1 MSSLIVQTTARALVP
16 AIIVCAAALFLRGH
30 HLPGG
35 GFSAG
40 LLVVASSA
48 LLLLAFGSERV
59 RETLRASA
67 RALLAGGLALALLS
81 GLVGALAGEAFLTG
95 VWSAVPLGANLVKVG
110 TPLVFDAGVLLVVIG
125 FGVNLLVMIEEG

>member
-1 MSSLIVQTTARALVP
+1 MNSLIVQTTARALVP
-16 AIIVCAAALFLRGH
+16 AILVCAAALFLRGH

-40 LLVVASSA
+40 LLVVAASA

-59 RETLRASA
+59 RETLRTPA

-81 GLVGALAGEAFLTG
+81 GLIGAAAGEAFLTG
-95 VWSAVPLGANLVKVG
+95 VWSAVPFGADLVKVG
-110 TPLVFDAGVLLVVIG
+110 TPLVFDAGVLLVVTG
-125 FGVNLLVMIEEG
+125 FGVNLLLMIEEG

>member
-16 AIIVCAAALFLRGH
+16 AILVCAAALFLRGH

-40 LLVVASSA
+40 LLVVAASA
-48 LLLLAFGSERV
+48 LLLLAFGSQRV
-59 RETLRASA
+59 RVTLRISA
-67 RALLAGGLALALLS
+67 RALLAGGLALAVLG
-81 GLVGALAGEAFLTG
+81 GLIGSVAGGAFLTG
-95 VWSAVPLGANLVKVG
+95 VWCAVTLGSELVKVG

-125 FGVNLLVMIEEG
+125 FGVNLLLMIEEG